1 MQWVFDKLMIAL
13 FYLFRIFPIQ
23 NNKIVIS
30 SYLGKGYGDN
40 PKYIVEE
47 LLKEKKQY
55 DIVWLT
61 KDISAKFP
69 KGVRSINYR
78 SLKSIYE
85 LCTARIWID
94 NRRKPIYVRKRAK
107 QFYIMTWHGYLA
119 IKKVEKDV
127 ETKLETRYVKA
138 AQRDSK
144 MIDVFIS
151 GSEWETKCISS
162 AFWYDGKIL
171 NIGYPRSD
179 ILLRGAEKIS
189 GKIKKYY
196 GISDNDK
203 ILLYAPTFRHSKDE
217 GSLSVY
223 NIEWKYILETLS
235 EKFGGNWVGMLR
247 LHPNVSRLADKLD
260 LPDKV
265 INVTMYHDMQ
275 ELISACDCM
284 ITDYSSSIMDAG
296 VAGKIGFIYAA
307 DYADYEKDRDVY
319 FNIKEDMPYKFSETN
334 AQLADNIRSFEP
346 DMYYKELDSF
356 LNDTYGVFGDGNAS
370 EKICKII
377 GEVIDRG

>member
-1 MQWVFDKLMIAL
+1 MQWLFDKLMIII

-47 LLKEKKQY
+47 LLRKKRRF

-61 KDISAKFP
+61 KDISAEFP
-69 KGVRSINYR
+69 KGVRGVNYR

-94 NRRKPIYVRKRAK
+94 NRRKPIYVRKRSG

-127 ETKLETRYVKA
+127 ETKLEARYVKA
-138 AQRDSK
+138 AKRDSK

-151 GSEWETKCISS
+151 GSKWETECISS
-162 AFWYDGKIL
+162 VFWYDGKIL

-179 ILLRGAEKIS
+179 ILLKGAKKTAGQIR
-189 GKIKKYY
+189 KYY
-196 GISDNDK
+196 GLSDNDR

-217 GSLSVY
+217 GSLSAY
-223 NIEWKYILETLS
+223 NIEWSRVLETLS
-235 EKFGGNWVGMLR
+235 EKFGGNWIGMIR
-247 LHPNVSRLADKLD
+247 LHPNVSKLADKLN

-265 INVTMYHDMQ
+265 INVTSYNDMQ
-275 ELISACDCM
+275 ELIAACECM

-296 VAGKIGFIYAA
+296 IAGKIGFIYAA

-319 FNIKEDMPYKFSETN
+319 FNIKEDLPFMFSETN
-334 AQLADNIRSFEP
+334 NQLADNIRSFES
-346 DMYYKELDSF
+346 DKYYRELGHF
-356 LNDTYGVFGDGNAS
+356 LKDTYGVFSGGDAS

-377 GEVIDRG
+377 EEVTNRG